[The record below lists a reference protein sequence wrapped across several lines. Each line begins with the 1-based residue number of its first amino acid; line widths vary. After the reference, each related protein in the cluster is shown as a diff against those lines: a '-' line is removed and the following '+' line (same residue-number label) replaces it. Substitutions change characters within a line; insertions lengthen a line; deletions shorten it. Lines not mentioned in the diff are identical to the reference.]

1 MIIWCFRL
9 KEDAKEAIRSRNKKQ
24 ALNIIAKRKRVEKD
38 ILNKDKQYQQ
48 LMAMLGK
55 IAESRQTKEVLDA
68 YKIGNE
74 AFKSALDRQGLSVES
89 IDKTIDE
96 MHDTMDGFKEINDAI
111 STGFVPAD
119 QRMDEDE
126 LEAELNELIEADKSA
141 ERKNAVRV
149 NKNIINI
156 STLPDVPTTG
166 LPSSSNVSA
175 VDISASLEER
185 MRRLRER
192 A

>member
-126 LEAELNELIEADKSA
+126 LETELNELIEADKSA